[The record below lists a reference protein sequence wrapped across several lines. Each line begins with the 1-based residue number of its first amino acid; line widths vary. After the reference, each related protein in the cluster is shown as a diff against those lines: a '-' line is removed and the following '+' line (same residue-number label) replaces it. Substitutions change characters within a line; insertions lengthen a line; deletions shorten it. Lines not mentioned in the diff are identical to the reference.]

1 MFVKA
6 KTIKSIACGAL
17 LATSGSL
24 LADQVYYG
32 ANVAFFDY
40 SENGLTDEPSLTA
53 VYGRL
58 GTSFNDYFS
67 AEARIGFGLTD
78 DRVSVFGNDVD
89 VDLNNL
95 FGAYLKGGAQVT
107 EMFYPYAVIGY
118 TRGEIE
124 ASVLGFSISES
135 ESDLSFGLGA
145 DVTVS
150 EGMTFN
156 LEYMNYYDKDGVEL
170 SGFSVGFISAF

>member
-1 MFVKA
+1 MFVKSNA
-6 KTIKSIACGAL
+6 IRSIACGAL
-17 LATSGSL
+17 LAVSGSL

-32 ANVAFFDY
+32 ANVTFLDY
-40 SENGLTDEPSLTA
+40 SEDGLTDEPSLTA
-53 VYGRL
+53 LYGRV
-58 GTSFNDYFS
+58 GTSFNENFS

-78 DRVSVFGNDVD
+78 DTVLVLGNDVD
-89 VDLNNL
+89 VDLNNF

-118 TRGEIE
+118 TRGEVE
-124 ASVLGFSISES
+124 ASVLGFSVSES

-145 DVTVS
+145 DFTVS
-150 EGMTFN
+150 DAMTLN

>member
-1 MFVKA
+1 MFRKNNFVR
-6 KTIKSIACGAL
+6 SITCGAFL
-17 LATSGSL
+17 VASATVF
-24 LADQVYYG
+24 ADDVYYG
-32 ANVAFFDY
+32 ANVAFIDY
-40 SENGLTDEPSLTA
+40 SEEGIATDASVTA
-53 VYGRL
+53 LYGRV
-58 GTSFNDYFS
+58 GTSFNENFS

-78 DRVSVFGNDVD
+78 DRVSVLGNDVD

-135 ESDLSFGLGA
+135 ESDLSFGVGA

>member
-6 KTIKSIACGAL
+6 NAVKSIACGAL
-17 LATSGSL
+17 LVVSGSIF
-24 LADQVYYG
+24 ADQVYYG
-32 ANVAFFDY
+32 ANVAFLDY
-40 SENGLTDEPSLTA
+40 SEDGLAGEPSLTTL
-53 VYGRL
+53 YGRV
-58 GTSFNDYFS
+58 GTSFNENFS
-67 AEARIGFGLTD
+67 AEARVGFGLTD
-78 DRVSVFGNDVD
+78 DTVLVLGNDVD
-89 VDLNNL
+89 VDLNNF

-107 EMFYPYAVIGY
+107 EMFYPYAVMGY
-118 TRGEIE
+118 TRGEVD

-145 DVTVS
+145 DVTISDV
-150 EGMTFN
+150 MTLN